1 MIKITYRIEKN
12 IASIRI
18 KGHAFFARPG
28 KDIVCAGVSTLFYTL
43 IHSTQ
48 CKRLKKWRKKV
59 IYADYVTAAQKA
71 RFDMAIKGFELLAE
85 SYPRHVS
92 VKKIKN

>member
-12 IASIRI
+12 TASIRI
-18 KGHAFFARPG
+18 KGHAFFALPG

-71 RFDMAIKGFELLAE
+71 RVDMAIKGFELLAE
-85 SYPRHVS
+85 SYPRYVR
-92 VKKIKN
+92 VTKFE